1 VLRIEQGREGIRFD
15 LNRPLRWSLAVDD
28 FRHGYALCWNDANRT
43 VVFLTVHGGGMYH
56 HVKKLMYTVRV
67 DVPDPKFG
75 NMLLE
80 QFGGANGELAA
91 AMQYSIQGLNCED
104 PERKDLLMDIG
115 TEELSHL
122 EIVGA
127 LARLHLKPLKFD
139 REHAEADPLIAIA
152 GGGGVNLF
160 NSQGNPWTADYLK
173 ITGELDVDLRSNI
186 AAEARA
192 KIVYERL
199 INFTV
204 DAGTR
209 DALQFLMTREITHM
223 KAFTAALDSMNK
235 PRFMIG
241 KIPPT
246 AGLVDQ
252 FFNTSTGQGEDGEL
266 DARGPWNQG
275 EDLQLVEAPAFQ
287 ALAAAQPAPGGDA
300 AVDNRTTSSAGD
312 PEVIEQLLVDQLRDL
327 LNAEGQLVKALPKMM
342 KAARAESLKV
352 AFEDHLEETKEQVE
366 RLKEVFG
373 LVGAPAKGT
382 PCKGMEGLIAE
393 GEEVMEDGRQLDDAA
408 ADLALIAAAQKVE
421 HYEISAYGTAR
432 TMAGQIGLPAVA
444 ELLNKS
450 LAEEEIADNLMTQLA
465 REFMSES
472 RTGMTKEP
480 KRTRVAATIDED
492 E

>member
-1 VLRIEQGREGIRFD
+1 
-15 LNRPLRWSLAVDD
+15 
-28 FRHGYALCWNDANRT
+28 
-43 VVFLTVHGGGMYH
+43 MYH

-67 DVPDPKFG
+67 DVADPKFG

-91 AMQYSIQGLNCED
+91 AMQYSVQGLNCED

-122 EIVGA
+122 EVVGA
-127 LARLHLKPLKFD
+127 LARLHLKPSKFD
-139 REHAEADPLIAIA
+139 REYAEADPLIAIA

-199 INFTV
+199 INFTT

-223 KAFTAALDSMNK
+223 KAFAAALDSLNK

-241 KIPPT
+241 RIPPT
-246 AGLVDQ
+246 PGLVDQ

-275 EDLQLVEAPAFQ
+275 EDLRLVEAPAFQ
-287 ALAAAQPAPGGDA
+287 ALAAKAPGAGEEG
-300 AVDNRTTSSAGD
+300 VDDRTTSSAGD
-312 PEVIEQLLVDQLRDL
+312 PEMIEQLLIDQLRDL
-327 LNAEGQLVKALPKMM
+327 VNAEGQLVKALPKMA
-342 KAARAESLKV
+342 KSARSESLKF
-352 AFEDHLEETKEQVE
+352 ALEHHLEETKEQVE
-366 RLKEVFG
+366 RLKEAFG
-373 LVGAPAKGT
+373 LIGT
-382 PCKGMEGLIAE
+382 QAAGKPCKGMEGLIAE
-393 GEEVMEDGRQLDDAA
+393 GEEVIEEGEELEDPA
-408 ADLALIAAAQKVE
+408 ADLALIAAAQKIE

-432 TMAGQIGLPAVA
+432 TMAGQAGLSVVA

-465 REFMSES
+465 RELMSES
-472 RTGMTKEP
+472 RHGMTKQP
-480 KRTRVAATIDED
+480 KRSRAQAVASE
-492 E
+492 EE

>member
-1 VLRIEQGREGIRFD
+1 
-15 LNRPLRWSLAVDD
+15 
-28 FRHGYALCWNDANRT
+28 
-43 VVFLTVHGGGMYH
+43 MYH

-67 DVPDPKFG
+67 DTPDPKFG

-104 PERKDLLMDIG
+104 AERKDLLMDIG

-139 REHAEADPLIAIA
+139 RDYAEADPLIAIA

-199 INFTV
+199 INFTT
-204 DAGTR
+204 DAGTK

-223 KAFTAALDSMNK
+223 KAFTAALESLNK

-252 FFNTSTGQGEDGEL
+252 FFNTSTGQGEDGEI
-266 DARGPWNQG
+266 DVRGPWNEG
-275 EDLQLVEAPAFQ
+275 PELQFVEAPAFQ
-287 ALAAAQPAPGGDA
+287 ALAETAQANAAGLG
-300 AVDNRTTSSAGD
+300 VDDKTTSTAGEPD
-312 PEVIEQLLVDQLRDL
+312 MIEALLVDQLRDL
-327 LNAEGQLVKALPKMM
+327 LDAEGQLVKAIPKMLR
-342 KAARAESLKV
+342 AARADSLKV
-352 AFEDHLEETKEQVE
+352 ALDNHLEETKAQVE
-366 RLKEVFG
+366 RLKEAFALCG
-373 LVGAPAKGT
+373 EQARAT
-382 PCKGMEGLIAE
+382 PCKGMTGLIQE
-393 GEEVMEDGRQLDDAA
+393 GQEVMDEGAEQEEET

-432 TMAGQIGLPAVA
+432 TLAGQAGLPAVA
-444 ELLNKS
+444 TLLNKS
-450 LAEEEIADNLMTQLA
+450 LAEEEVADNLLTQIA
-465 REFMSES
+465 RELMSS
-472 RTGMTKEP
+472 ARTGATKAP
-480 KRTRVAATIDED
+480 KHARATTTADRE
-492 E
+492 

>member
-1 VLRIEQGREGIRFD
+1 
-15 LNRPLRWSLAVDD
+15 
-28 FRHGYALCWNDANRT
+28 
-43 VVFLTVHGGGMYH
+43 MYH

-67 DVPDPKFG
+67 DEPDPKFG

-139 REHAEADPLIAIA
+139 RESAEADPLIAIA

-199 INFTV
+199 INFTT
-204 DAGTR
+204 DAGTK

-223 KAFTAALDSMNK
+223 KAFTAALESMNR
-235 PRFMIG
+235 PFFMIG

-246 AGLVDQ
+246 PGLVDQ
-252 FFNTSTGQGEDGEL
+252 FFNTSTGHGEDAEI
-266 DARGPWNQG
+266 DARGPWNQSD
-275 EDLQLVEAPAFQ
+275 ELQWVQSPALQ
-287 ALAAAQPAPGGDA
+287 AEREFEAAAQ
-300 AVDNRTTSSAGD
+300 VDDRTTSSSES
-312 PEVIEQLLVDQLRDL
+312 PELIEELLVAQLQDL
-327 LNAEGQLVKALPKMM
+327 LNAENQLVKALPKMR
-342 KAARAESLKV
+342 KAARSEALQF
-352 AFEDHLEETKEQVE
+352 AFENHLEETKDQVD
-366 RLKEVFG
+366 RLKQVFG
-373 LVGAPAKGT
+373 LLGEEAKGT
-382 PCKGMEGLIAE
+382 ACKGMAGLIEE
-393 GEEVMEDGRQLDDAA
+393 GEEIIDEGGEQDDVA

-432 TMAGQIGLPAVA
+432 TMAGQAGLPQAA
-444 ELLNKS
+444 ALLNKS
-450 LAEEEIADNLMTQLA
+450 LAEEEVADNLLTQIA
-465 REFMSES
+465 RELMSEA
-472 RTGMTKEP
+472 RTGLTKEP
-480 KRTRVAATIDED
+480 KHARSTTGNPVE
-492 E
+492 